1 MPLDNLLHI
10 GRLTGRRPSHGDVQ
24 VRLRGIRGDMFH
36 GSFLFLDI
44 DGLKV
49 PFGIEEMTVRDDCI
63 FVAFREKDVDYAMI
77 ADTDVYASAEDID
90 EPDDDMLR
98 DDPSLLTG
106 FSVIDAEAGRLGRIV
121 SVDDRTAN
129 CLLTV
134 RGSRELLVPLAEN
147 LVDHL
152 DVARRELHVRLPQG
166 LIQINDDTKTE
177 I

>member
-24 VRLRGIRGDMFH
+24 VRLRGIRGGMFH

-77 ADTDVYASAEDID
+77 ADTDVYASSEDID
-90 EPDDDMLR
+90 EPDDDMLCMCVCR
-98 DDPSLLTG
+98 
-106 FSVIDAEAGRLGRIV
+106 
-121 SVDDRTAN
+121 
-129 CLLTV
+129 
-134 RGSRELLVPLAEN
+134 RG
-147 LVDHL
+147 
-152 DVARRELHVRLPQG
+152 
-166 LIQINDDTKTE
+166 
-177 I
+177 